1 MARHAVQLSC
11 RSVLDLRLRIADCR
25 FEFGSRD
32 EGEQAQTMPD
42 EGLKRKA
49 DFCRFAS
56 FWNTKSTFAALRSKP
71 WKIRTL

>member
-1 MARHAVQLSC
+1 MSRHAVQLSY
-11 RSVLDLRLRIADCR
+11 RSVLDLRLLIVDCR
-25 FEFGSRD
+25 FEFGNRN

-49 DFCRFAS
+49 DF
-56 FWNTKSTFAALRSKP
+56 SKP